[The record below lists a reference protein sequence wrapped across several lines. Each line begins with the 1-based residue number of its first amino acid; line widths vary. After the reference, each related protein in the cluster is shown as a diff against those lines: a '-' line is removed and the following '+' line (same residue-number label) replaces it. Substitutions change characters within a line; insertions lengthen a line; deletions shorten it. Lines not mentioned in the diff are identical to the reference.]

1 MTCRHMWIVG
11 ANRRSEYTSFNYN
24 LRELINLVC
33 ANCGAIREPKP
44 LEKHL
49 FTAGARAQNES
60 RGE

>member
-1 MTCRHMWIVG
+1 MTCWHTWMAG

-33 ANCGAIREPKP
+33 ADCGAIREPKL

-49 FTAGARAQNES
+49 FIAGARAQNES